1 MRLLAMQKSSALT
14 GVIMAA
20 VALVLLLPV
29 ISVGL
34 ALFNS
39 APWSSISSNYLGN
52 TLLLMAMVGALTAL
66 IGVSCAWLVT
76 IYDFP
81 GRRWL
86 SWVLVLPIAIPAYIN
101 AYTYADLLEFYGP
114 VQSFIRSSFGYEYQD
129 YWFPSIRNLPG
140 ATITLSLVLY
150 PYVYLLSRAAFLNQS
165 QSQWWAARSLGA
177 SSSAA
182 FFKIAL
188 PSARPAIAGG
198 VALVLMETLAD
209 FGVAD
214 FFSVQTFSVGIFR
227 NWLIL
232 GNKGAALK
240 LAALMLMFVF
250 ILVLF
255 ETATRKGQTASHGR
269 NAAQTER
276 SQLTG
281 LGRWVTCLVCFIP
294 VLLGLLIPVTRLLYH
309 VVSKGDSF
317 TSANLGG
324 YLSNSV
330 SLAVIVGLVVM
341 ALALLLTW
349 VKHNYPTKLNLTWMR
364 LATLGYALPG
374 ALLAVGLLAPLSVLD
389 QGLTQNLKTV
399 FGWDG
404 GLILTGTIIALVYA
418 LVIRFLTIAYNGLEA
433 GFSNIPRSMD
443 HAARSLNATRGR
455 RMRRIFLPLL
465 RPSLISV
472 FILVF
477 IDVMRELPATLI
489 MRPFNFDTLATRVYW
504 LASDE
509 RLPEA
514 STAALT
520 IIGIG
525 LVSTSIL
532 NVFLVKRRFNP

>member
-86 SWVLVLPIAIPAYIN
+86 SWALVLPIAIPAYIN

-140 ATITLSLVLY
+140 AAITLSLVLY

-198 VALVLMETLAD
+198 VALVLMETGHIIQVGRPSEIYHSPKSLS
-209 FGVAD
+209 VARLTSD
-214 FFSVQTFSVGIFR
+214 GTAIRAHIKDRKVISDIGAWPMDCLTSQAGIVSGPEVNLFIR
-227 NWLIL
+227 P
-232 GNKGAALK
+232 KG
-240 LAALMLMFVF
+240 
-250 ILVLF
+250 
-255 ETATRKGQTASHGR
+255 
-269 NAAQTER
+269 
-276 SQLTG
+276 LTPIK
-281 LGRWVTCLVCFIP
+281 VKNES
-294 VLLGLLIPVTRLLYH
+294 GLLIKDVR
-309 VVSKGDSF
+309 
-317 TSANLGG
+317 N
-324 YLSNSV
+324 
-330 SLAVIVGLVVM
+330 
-341 ALALLLTW
+341 
-349 VKHNYPTKLNLTWMR
+349 
-364 LATLGYALPG
+364 
-374 ALLAVGLLAPLSVLD
+374 
-389 QGLTQNLKTV
+389 
-399 FGWDG
+399 
-404 GLILTGTIIALVYA
+404 TGQVQ
-418 LVIRFLTIAYNGLEA
+418 FLTLETAKGSNYSVQVDIMPEWTA
-433 GFSNIPRSMD
+433 GQSVDLVPR
-443 HAARSLNATRGR
+443 TK
-455 RMRRIFLPLL
+455 
-465 RPSLISV
+465 
-472 FILVF
+472 
-477 IDVMRELPATLI
+477 
-489 MRPFNFDTLATRVYW
+489 
-504 LASDE
+504 
-509 RLPEA
+509 
-514 STAALT
+514 
-520 IIGIG
+520 
-525 LVSTSIL
+525 SI
-532 NVFLVKRRFNP
+532 VAFPR

>member
-86 SWVLVLPIAIPAYIN
+86 SWALVLPIAIPAYIN

-269 NAAQTER
+269 KAAQTER

-317 TSANLGG
+317 TSANLVG

-525 LVSTSIL
+525 LVSTLIL